1 MKSKHTQTNA
11 KRRDRQIATI
21 IFAICEL
28 VAIFLFAY
36 FGIARTSQVTDK
48 NTTVITTE
56 IDDYKHI
63 ELGSNRNARHYYDI
77 WIDGQKYRL
86 GTALLTVDCDNLQEI
101 LDSNPTLNVRMYHN
115 DIVEIYLDGTEL
127 VSADKY
133 NENQATLRVWAIILF
148 SLAELFA
155 IAGYVVYMIFH
166 RTSKDKKWI

>member
-1 MKSKHTQTNA
+1 MKFRHTLTNV

-36 FGIARTSQVTDK
+36 FGIQRTSQVADE
-48 NTTVITTE
+48 NTTTITTE
-56 IDDYKHI
+56 IDDYTHI
-63 ELGSNRNARHYYDI
+63 DYGSSGHRRHYYNL

-86 GTALLTVDCDNLQEI
+86 GTAWLSVDCDNLQEI
-101 LDSNPTLNVRMYHN
+101 LDSNPTFNVRTYHN
-115 DIVEIYLDGTEL
+115 DIVEIHLGDMEL

-133 NENQATLRVWAIILF
+133 NENQTSKRLSAIILF
-148 SLAELFA
+148 SLVEIFA
-155 IAGYVVYMIFH
+155 IAGYVVYMTFH

>member
-1 MKSKHTQTNA
+1 MKSKHTQTNV
-11 KRRDRQIATI
+11 KRKDRQIATI
-21 IFAICEL
+21 IFVICEL

-36 FGIARTSQVTDK
+36 FGIARTSQVTDE
-48 NTTVITTE
+48 NTTVISTE

-86 GTALLTVDCDNLQEI
+86 GTALLTVNCDNLQEI
-101 LDSNPTLNVRMYHN
+101 LDSNPTLDVRIYHN

-133 NENQATLRVWAIILF
+133 NENQTTLRVWAIILF
-148 SLAELFA
+148 SLVEVFA

>member
-1 MKSKHTQTNA
+1 MKFKHTQTNV
-11 KRRDRQIATI
+11 KRKDRQIATI

-28 VAIFLFAY
+28 VSIFLFAY
-36 FGIARTSQVTDK
+36 FGIVRTSQVTDE

-63 ELGSNRNARHYYDI
+63 ELGSNRNARHHYDI
-77 WIDGQKYRL
+77 WINGQKYRL
-86 GTALLTVDCDNLQEI
+86 GTALLTVDCDNFQEI
-101 LDSNPTLNVRMYHN
+101 LDSKPTFNVRIYHN

-133 NENQATLRVWAIILF
+133 NENQTTLRVWAIILF
-148 SLAELFA
+148 SLVEVFA

>member
-1 MKSKHTQTNA
+1 MKFKHTQTNI
-11 KRRDRQIATI
+11 KQRERQMVTI
-21 IFAICEL
+21 IFVICEL

-63 ELGSNRNARHYYDI
+63 ELGANRNARHYYDI

-86 GTALLTVDCDNLQEI
+86 GTALLNVDCDNLQEI
-101 LDSNPTLNVRMYHN
+101 LDSNPTFNVRIYHN

-133 NENQATLRVWAIILF
+133 NENQSTLRVWAIILF
-148 SLAELFA
+148 SLVELFA

-166 RTSKDKKWI
+166 RTSKD